1 MLDKNKLTQFLLTA
15 RTKTYAGDAGKVVPF
30 LKDSAQLEYI
40 EDEWLYRDI
49 FNQGNRKFIGLE
61 TIYFKDKPIWS
72 MSYYGNYEKMTEKEA
87 DEILRKALVDKWE
100 TVRLWNNVTYKIGD
114 FTYTNEGS
122 GTIDELEG
130 SEKIEKSGES
140 VYFFYYAGAYI
151 G

>member
-15 RTKTYAGDAGKVVPF
+15 RTKTYAGDGGKVDPF
-30 LKDSAQLEYI
+30 LKDSAQLEYRE
-40 EDEWLYRDI
+40 EDWLYRDI
-49 FNQGNRKFIGLE
+49 FNQGNGKFIGIE
-61 TIYFKDKPIWS
+61 TIYYQDNPVWS

-87 DEILRKALVDKWE
+87 DEILRKALVDKWDE
-100 TVRLWNNVTYKIGD
+100 ARLWNNITYKIGD
-114 FTYTNEGS
+114 FTYINEGS